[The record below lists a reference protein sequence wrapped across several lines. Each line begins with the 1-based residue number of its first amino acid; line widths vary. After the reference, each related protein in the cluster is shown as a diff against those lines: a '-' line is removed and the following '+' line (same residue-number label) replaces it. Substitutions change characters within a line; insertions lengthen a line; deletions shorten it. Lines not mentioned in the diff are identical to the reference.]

1 MNGAVVVY
9 VIYVALAVALITWL
23 GVLLQRDGRI
33 FLDDVF
39 HQQSDLAAAVSRLL
53 VTGFLVF
60 TLGYA
65 LLLLR
70 IDARATPIMA
80 LRSSVQQFGVLLLS
94 LGAMH
99 SLNMLILLRV
109 RRRAS
114 ARRSQDAKNPR
125 RVSAEDRGR

>member
-1 MNGAVVVY
+1 MNGAIVVY
-9 VIYVALAVALITWL
+9 VVYVALAIALISWL
-23 GVLLQRDGRI
+23 GVLLHRDGRI

-39 HQQSDLAAAVSRLL
+39 RSQTDLAAAVSRLL

-70 IDARATPIMA
+70 IDGRATTVGA
-80 LRSSVQQFGVLLLS
+80 LRSSARQFGYLLLT

-99 SLNMLILLRV
+99 SLNMMILLAV
-109 RRRAS
+109 RRRSTERS
-114 ARRSQDAKNPR
+114 APR
-125 RVSAEDRGR
+125 RRRVTAR